1 MLLLKQRCLTS
12 MTPLMKLWIGPW
24 KIQATRYDLL
34 DRVGLT
40 MVALKA
46 KSPHIEMNE
55 QFLQKGM
62 YTRVE
67 IFYICKWGF
76 EKGDMHIVI
85 TIEST
90 TIMSSISNFHLNWFQ
105 CFFTQISTREFL
117 ILSKVGILLVLQ
129 LLSLMWGEEETTRVR
144 NNWWLQMK
152 ESLTKM
158 LLPWAIISN

>member
-1 MLLLKQRCLTS
+1 
-12 MTPLMKLWIGPW
+12 MKLWIGPW

-34 DRVGLT
+34 DRIALT
-40 MVALKA
+40 MVTLKA

-67 IFYICKWGF
+67 NFCICKWGF

-90 TIMSSISNFHLNWFQ
+90 TIMSSISSFHLNWFQ
-105 CFFTQISTREFL
+105 CFFTQISTREF
-117 ILSKVGILLVLQ
+117 
-129 LLSLMWGEEETTRVR
+129 
-144 NNWWLQMK
+144 
-152 ESLTKM
+152 
-158 LLPWAIISN
+158 